1 MKIYTLS
8 QNIRSFLPLLALG
21 FCIPLVAQAVTPIRV
36 TATVKTEHADPK
48 GSIDEVVKKN
58 LEIELRGSNT
68 LQGEVKVTCTFFADD
83 LGTDKLVA
91 LKSHSLTAVLEA
103 GKSTRL
109 TSPVVTFNFTPQ
121 HSVKSGS
128 GRRAKFKNVEAVGSR
143 YHGWGIQVYRGDEL
157 VGEAFSLPSIKKL
170 LKQ

>member
-1 MKIYTLS
+1 M
-8 QNIRSFLPLLALG
+8 LALG
-21 FCIPLVAQAVTPIRV
+21 FCATLVAQTASLIRV
-36 TATVKTEHADPK
+36 TAIMKTEHADPK
-48 GSIDEVVKKN
+48 GSIDEVVRKN
-58 LEIELRGSNT
+58 LEIELRGSNA

-91 LKSHSLTAVLEA
+91 LKSNSLTAVLEA
-103 GKSTRL
+103 GKSTRI

-143 YHGWGIQVYRGDEL
+143 YHGWGIQVFRGDEL